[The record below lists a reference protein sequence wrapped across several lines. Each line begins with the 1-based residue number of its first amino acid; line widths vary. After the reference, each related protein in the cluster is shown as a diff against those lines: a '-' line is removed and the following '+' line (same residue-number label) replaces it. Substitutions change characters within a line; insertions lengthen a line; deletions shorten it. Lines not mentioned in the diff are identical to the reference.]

1 MTTKWIAALAAASL
15 AAAPAAAAQ
24 TTSRTAAPIGDSE
37 ELAGGVGVVWIAAL
51 AVAIGAIIILSDD
64 DDNEEPVSP

>member
-1 MTTKWIAALAAASL
+1 MITKWIAALAAASL

-24 TTSRTAAPIGDSE
+24 TARTAAPVDDREG
-37 ELAGGVGVVWIAAL
+37 LAGGVGVVWIAAL

-64 DDNEEPVSP
+64 DDDEEPVSP